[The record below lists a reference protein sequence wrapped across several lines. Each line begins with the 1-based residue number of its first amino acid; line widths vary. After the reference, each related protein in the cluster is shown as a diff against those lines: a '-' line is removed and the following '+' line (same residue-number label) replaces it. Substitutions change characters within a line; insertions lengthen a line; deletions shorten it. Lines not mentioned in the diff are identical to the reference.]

1 MTIQRL
7 LSDRL
12 AFHRFALGV
21 LVYNYAVILWG
32 AVVRATGSGAG
43 CGAHWPTCQGQVI
56 PQAPQVA
63 TLIEFVHRVM
73 SGLTVLLTAALV
85 LWAWRA
91 FAKGS
96 RVRRGA
102 GFSGFF
108 IVTESLVGAGLV
120 LFGLTAENATAARA
134 GAIMVHLANTL
145 LLLASFTLTWWY
157 SAPRRW
163 QSNPAEVTPRPRPG
177 PRAGLSRE
185 KLVLGAGLLAFIV
198 LGATGAVTALG
209 DTLFPAPSLL
219 QGFQQDFSAETHFLL
234 RLRTIHPAL
243 AVLLGLYLNWA
254 AWYVQKRL
262 PRPEIQ
268 NLARWVVGLFFSQ
281 LGLGLINVL
290 LLAPVWMQL
299 VHLLATDLLWTA
311 AVILLALVWQAQ
323 AESLAG

>member
-1 MTIQRL
+1 MNFKRL
-7 LSDRL
+7 LADRP
-12 AFHRFALGV
+12 AFHRYALAV
-21 LVYNYAVILWG
+21 LIYNYAVILWG

-63 TLIEFVHRVM
+63 TLIEFIHRLM

-96 RVRRGA
+96 PVRRAA

-108 IVTESLVGAGLV
+108 IITESLVGAGLV

-134 GAIMVHLANTL
+134 FAIMIHLANTL
-145 LLLASFTLTWWY
+145 LLLASITLTWWF
-157 SAPRRW
+157 SGAGEGR
-163 QSNPAEVTPRPRPG
+163 AA
-177 PRAGLSRE
+177 AGLGRE
-185 KLVLGAGLLAFIV
+185 KLLLGAGLLAFIV

-209 DTLFPAPSLL
+209 DTLFPASSLV
-219 QGFQQDFSAETHFLL
+219 QGFAQDFSAETHFLL

-243 AVLLGLYLNWA
+243 AVGLGLYLNWA
-254 AWYVQKRL
+254 AWLVQKRL
-262 PRPEIQ
+262 PRPAVQ
-268 NLARWVVGLFFSQ
+268 RLARWVVALFFVQ
-281 LGLGLINVL
+281 LALGALNVL

-299 VHLLATDLLWTA
+299 VHLLATDLLWAA
-311 AVILLALVWQAQ
+311 AVILLAQVWWEPA
-323 AESLAG
+323 APTKPAV